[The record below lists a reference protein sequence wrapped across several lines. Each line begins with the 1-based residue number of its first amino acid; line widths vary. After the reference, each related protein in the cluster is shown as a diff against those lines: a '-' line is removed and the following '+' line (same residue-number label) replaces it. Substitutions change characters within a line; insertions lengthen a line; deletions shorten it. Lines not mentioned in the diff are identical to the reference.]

1 MTYGQLL
8 TVSVSNFLGCIHYH
22 LRNLAGVKHGFSKT
36 WGSTTLQQLVW
47 FKALHESI
55 LVHHNMRKICFFG
68 EKRGLLDETTIIT
81 DIVGFWGP
89 SFRAS
94 GAANLE
100 GLGEIHEQN
109 GQG

>member
-1 MTYGQLL
+1 
-8 TVSVSNFLGCIHYH
+8 
-22 LRNLAGVKHGFSKT
+22 
-36 WGSTTLQQLVW
+36 
-47 FKALHESI
+47 
-55 LVHHNMRKICFFG
+55 MRKICFFG